1 MKLLVNI
8 TDIATK
14 QFTNHNIKA
23 GVSLNTQETALD
35 LYEQFLTLLE
45 EKDLLPELSERNHYA
60 GYELFFKYDNENLVI
75 ASIGATRLR
84 YFDTNDLID
93 RMKSDFLLAGLISFH
108 SLHNHSDTVNIK
120 QVLLTMD
127 ICPYTSYDFNNHC
140 YKEGKQIVLT
150 FSKN

>member
-1 MKLLVNI
+1 M
-8 TDIATK
+8 
-14 QFTNHNIKA
+14 
-23 GVSLNTQETALD
+23 
-35 LYEQFLTLLE
+35 
-45 EKDLLPELSERNHYA
+45 
-60 GYELFFKYDNENLVI
+60 I

-93 RMKSDFLLAGLISFH
+93 RMKSDFLLAGLI